1 MQKSGKKRNIIKESS
16 LNSSKGSFQR
26 ANEPVKPSYFSKA
39 IPEENKIADV
49 SEDNKE
55 SSKNLSSF
63 NFVQDVK
70 KLSLDDI
77 MEEEKCKNESINNR
91 LLSINNS
98 IRQAEER
105 VSNISQNMAN
115 QGYVPKES
123 SKSSIGSED
132 GDFEEIDMDESAQ
145 DIKQVKNIRP
155 QDNVQVMKNMKNQE
169 V

>member
-1 MQKSGKKRNIIKESS
+1 
-16 LNSSKGSFQR
+16 
-26 ANEPVKPSYFSKA
+26 
-39 IPEENKIADV
+39 
-49 SEDNKE
+49 
-55 SSKNLSSF
+55 
-63 NFVQDVK
+63 
-70 KLSLDDI
+70 
-77 MEEEKCKNESINNR
+77 
-91 LLSINNS
+91 
-98 IRQAEER
+98 
-105 VSNISQNMAN
+105 MAN

>member
-16 LNSSKGSFQR
+16 PNSSKGSFQR

-115 QGYVPKES
+115 QGYKES
-123 SKSSIGSED
+123 IKSSIRSED